1 MFFLEVPPD
10 TYRFFYAAYSI
21 IFVTLSIYIISLIV
35 RWNNL
40 RGDLDALEELE
51 KENK

>member
-1 MFFLEVPPD
+1 MSFLEAPPN
-10 TYRFFYAAYSI
+10 TFRFFYAAYSI
-21 IFVTLSIYIISLIV
+21 IFVTLTFYIISLIV

-40 RGDLDALEELE
+40 KRDLEALEDLE